1 MNLITSARPSSHVRQ
16 AYSLRRSPPPAFA
29 IPPQTASSASAAMGN
44 ALPQPA
50 TSPARW
56 AELICVAGGANP
68 CGRQRSPAPPSGAL
82 AGLAPPPSAGRSS
95 ATAAAGSRS
104 HMWELSATFQPVLL
118 YGPRR
123 LDHGHSR
130 VQLLP
135 TATGLAHRCHAH
147 GSYTRH
153 WVLPAPRGGAR
164 LLRPLTAPAHTA
176 TNSVRGN
183 STSM

>member
-29 IPPQTASSASAAMGN
+29 IPPQTASSAPAAMGN

-118 YGPRR
+118 YGPRPR
-123 LDHGHSR
+123 PLACAAPAHSHR
-130 VQLLP
+130 ACPPMPRPRFLHAPLGP
-135 TATGLAHRCHAH
+135 ARDAGWSSLAAAAH
-147 GSYTRH
+147 GSCPHCYE
-153 WVLPAPRGGAR
+153 
-164 LLRPLTAPAHTA
+164 
-176 TNSVRGN
+176 
-183 STSM
+183 